1 MIYKVAAALKDKVLM
16 RRRIVHK
23 AKQIFPRLLVILQAI
38 KCSLKT
44 INISMET
51 HKKVKRQI
59 PMEEVELHLWTTQM
73 KMISGTRH
81 PKAEQETMR
90 EVIQEVIIKDL

>member
-1 MIYKVAAALKDKVLM
+1 
-16 RRRIVHK
+16 
-23 AKQIFPRLLVILQAI
+23 
-38 KCSLKT
+38 
-44 INISMET
+44 MET

-81 PKAEQETMR
+81 PKVEQETMR